1 MEKNKVPVTIKT
13 EEKEPWEMP
22 TPMKVALAL
31 VGGCFAWLLG
41 LVIGKLI
48 IAAVFAESAALL
60 IIWGIVLFIALAV
73 AVGFYIDDIA

>member
-22 TPMKVALAL
+22 ESLKITLAL

-41 LVIGKLI
+41 LVIGKFI
-48 IAAVFAESAALL
+48 IAAVFAEITALMV
-60 IIWGIVLFIALAV
+60 IWGIVFFIAIAI
-73 AVGFYIDDIA
+73 AVGFYIDNM